1 MRKKNQKLK
10 EQTGKAPIM
19 KKIISD
25 LIFYGILISMVVATL
40 AVSGKNGG
48 PRMFGPFSAFT
59 VLSGSMEEVIPK
71 GSLVVTRRVNPSEL
85 KVGDDITYM
94 VNESTTVTHRI
105 IEIQEDYLST
115 GQRAFRTQ
123 GVMNEQPDTNPVMA
137 VNVVGKVIYHNK
149 MLGTAVKYGQDNW
162 PLVIFFIAIFL
173 FFVKTVE
180 YILRKDNVEKD
191 KQISEHLE
199 ENSDTVTTIVD
210 EDGFVLEI
218 IELYKQ
224 NT

>member
-1 MRKKNQKLK
+1 ML
-10 EQTGKAPIM
+10 
-19 KKIISD
+19 
-25 LIFYGILISMVVATL
+25 
-40 AVSGKNGG
+40 
-48 PRMFGPFSAFT
+48 GPFSAFT
-59 VLSGSMEEVIPK
+59 VLTGSMEEVIPK
-71 GSLVVTRRVNPSEL
+71 GSLVITKRVDPMEL
-85 KVGDDITYM
+85 NIGDDITYM
-94 VNESTTVTHRI
+94 VSESATVTHRI
-105 IEIQEDYLST
+105 IKIEENFLNT
-115 GQRAFRTQ
+115 GERAFQTQ
-123 GVMNEQPDTNPVMA
+123 GVMNEEPDRTPVLA
-137 VNVVGKVIYHNK
+137 VNVVGKVIYHSK
-149 MLGTAVKYGQDNW
+149 ALGTIVKYGQNNW